1 MSEHIPQ
8 LTFYQKSACE
18 KMMVLAIEVIAIHKS
33 IETIT
38 SNLITDLTRPGCA
51 NNKNESADAIT
62 HQGHPSL
69 KNLSHQR
76 HDLQVFYMR

>member
-1 MSEHIPQ
+1 
-8 LTFYQKSACE
+8 
-18 KMMVLAIEVIAIHKS
+18 MVLAIEVIAIHKS
-33 IETIT
+33 IETIA

-51 NNKNESADAIT
+51 NNRNESADAIT
-62 HQGHPSL
+62 HHSHPSL